1 METTSAGCWALG
13 SLTIVAL
20 LGLLAWGNVQSRQR
34 KVLQV
39 FAGRE
44 TLTDA
49 QFFEKYFRQKGVTE
63 AVASG
68 VRRILAEQ
76 FGENMSRL
84 SAYDDFTENL
94 KFLFDSDSL
103 VDVEIVLA
111 IEDEF
116 KIKFSDAEAQNLRTV
131 EDVVLGITR
140 KIEHRNQTG

>member
-1 METTSAGCWALG
+1 MG

-20 LGLLAWGNVQSRQR
+20 LGLLAWGNAQSRQR
-34 KVLQV
+34 KVLRV

-49 QFFEKYFRQKGVTE
+49 QFFEKYFRQQGVTE

-116 KIKFSDAEAQNLRTV
+116 KMKFSDAEAQNLRTV
-131 EDVVLGITR
+131 EDLVLGITR